1 MIHITAQP
9 ATIGSPIVRL
19 TNVSKSYKT
28 TTGTVPVLSGVDL
41 SIRRGEKVS
50 LVGPSG
56 SGKSTL
62 LSLIAGLLHPDEG
75 TVEIEG
81 VPMNAIHDR
90 DQAMVRARRI
100 GIALQADNLIP
111 FLTSKENVELAMAFG
126 NGRGKRSGR
135 AMALLERFGVAH
147 RASHLPRHLSGGE
160 AQRVALA
167 VSMANEPALLLT
179 DELVAQLDN
188 DTAARVAEQV
198 LGEEFAVL
206 FVTHFPELADLAE
219 RRYVL
224 SERTVRGR

>member
-1 MIHITAQP
+1 
-9 ATIGSPIVRL
+9 
-19 TNVSKSYKT
+19 
-28 TTGTVPVLSGVDL
+28 
-41 SIRRGEKVS
+41 
-50 LVGPSG
+50 
-56 SGKSTL
+56 
-62 LSLIAGLLHPDEG
+62 
-75 TVEIEG
+75 
-81 VPMNAIHDR
+81 
-90 DQAMVRARRI
+90 
-100 GIALQADNLIP
+100 
-111 FLTSKENVELAMAFG
+111 MAFG

-206 FVTHFPELADLAE
+206 FVTHFPEHADLAE

-224 SERTVRGR
+224 SERTVRGAMMESNAISAANLVMEVRDDSRHCSCVGVPPVCSRRRFRVSP

>member
-1 MIHITAQP
+1 
-9 ATIGSPIVRL
+9 
-19 TNVSKSYKT
+19 
-28 TTGTVPVLSGVDL
+28 
-41 SIRRGEKVS
+41 
-50 LVGPSG
+50 
-56 SGKSTL
+56 
-62 LSLIAGLLHPDEG
+62 
-75 TVEIEG
+75 
-81 VPMNAIHDR
+81 
-90 DQAMVRARRI
+90 
-100 GIALQADNLIP
+100 
-111 FLTSKENVELAMAFG
+111 MAFG

-224 SERTVRGR
+224 SERTVRGAMMESNAISAANLVMEVRDDSRHCSCVGVPPVCSRRRFESRRDGTQWKRKVDLAGAAGRACASNARIGRNRCRDDLQSQRARTLSGFVAAKSAWCTRRTTCCRF